1 MPNVLL
7 PGYVRFLRGTKAAFD
22 KIITKD
28 KDTLYFIYDSE
39 DQTKGSLY
47 LGNKLIGGGSGST
60 TTVTDINDLANVLI
74 SNVQDKQILVYDAS
88 AGKWVNK
95 TPEEIQVEVMTGAT
109 ADAAGTSG
117 LVPAPV
123 AGEQDKY
130 LRGDGV
136 WAAPLSDEQLTALGK
151 VDDLETRVGSIETNV
166 GGLSTKVGSLQTQY
180 DNLIKDAPAALD
192 TLKEIAD
199 WISKDETGT
208 QALIQRVTNI
218 ETKVTGLQDTVGDI
232 KEFTRYAEGD
242 TIVSIL
248 NDLDGRMKWSD
259 MDTVQE

>member
-1 MPNVLL
+1 MPNAL

-22 KIITKD
+22 KIEIKD
-28 KDTLYFIYDSE
+28 IDTLYFIYDSE
-39 DQTKGSLY
+39 DQAKGSLY
-47 LGNKLIGGGSGST
+47 LGNKLIGGGNGST
-60 TTVTDINDLANVLI
+60 ATVTDINDLANVLI
-74 SNVQDKQILVYDAS
+74 SNVQDKQILTYDAS
-88 AGKWVNK
+88 TKKWVNK
-95 TPEEIQVEVMTGAT
+95 TPEEIQIEVMTGAT
-109 ADAAGTSG
+109 ADTVGTSG
-117 LVPAPV
+117 LVPAPA

-130 LRGDGV
+130 LRGDGM
-136 WAAPLSDEQLTALGK
+136 WAAPLSDEQLTTLGK
-151 VDDLETRVGSIETNV
+151 VDGLETRVGSIET
-166 GGLSTKVGSLQTQY
+166 KY

-199 WISKDETGT
+199 WITKDETGT

-232 KEFTRYAEGD
+232 TKFTRYAEGD

>member
-1 MPNVLL
+1 MPNAL

-22 KIITKD
+22 KIEIKD
-28 KDTLYFIYDSE
+28 IDTLYFIYDSE

-47 LGNKLIGGGSGST
+47 LGNKLIGGGNGST
-60 TTVTDINDLANVLI
+60 ATVTDINDLANVLI
-74 SNVQDKQILVYDAS
+74 SNVQDKQILTYDAS
-88 AGKWVNK
+88 TKKWVNK
-95 TPEEIQVEVMTGAT
+95 TPEEIQIEVMTGAT
-109 ADAAGTSG
+109 ADTVGTSG
-117 LVPAPV
+117 LVPAPA

-130 LRGDGV
+130 LRGDGM
-136 WAAPLSDEQLTALGK
+136 WAAPLSDEQLTTLGK
-151 VDDLETRVGSIETNV
+151 VDGLETRVGSIET
-166 GGLSTKVGSLQTQY
+166 KY
-180 DNLIKDAPAALD
+180 DNLIKGAPAALD

-199 WISKDETGT
+199 WITKDETGT

-232 KEFTRYAEGD
+232 TKFTRYAEGD
-242 TIVSIL
+242 TVVSIL

>member
-1 MPNVLL
+1 MPNAL

-22 KIITKD
+22 KIEIKD
-28 KDTLYFIYDSE
+28 IDTLYFIYDSE

-47 LGNKLIGGGSGST
+47 LGNKLIGGGNGST
-60 TTVTDINDLANVLI
+60 ATVTDINDLANVLI
-74 SNVQDKQILVYDAS
+74 SNVQDKQILTYDAS
-88 AGKWVNK
+88 TKKWVNK
-95 TPEEIQVEVMTGAT
+95 TSEEIQIEVMTGAT
-109 ADAAGTSG
+109 ADTVGTSG
-117 LVPAPV
+117 LVPAPA

-130 LRGDGV
+130 LRGDGM
-136 WAAPLSDEQLTALGK
+136 WAAPLSDEQLTTLGK
-151 VDDLETRVGSIETNV
+151 VDGLETRVGSIET
-166 GGLSTKVGSLQTQY
+166 KY

-199 WISKDETGT
+199 WITKDETGT

-232 KEFTRYAEGD
+232 TKFTRYAEGD
-242 TIVSIL
+242 TVVSIL

>member
-1 MPNVLL
+1 MPNALS
-7 PGYVRFLRGTKAAFD
+7 GYVKFLRGTKTAFD
-22 KIITKD
+22 KIVTKD
-28 KDTLYFIYDSE
+28 KDTLYFIYDSD

-47 LGNKLIGGGSGST
+47 LGNKLIGGGNGST

-88 AGKWVNK
+88 AEKWVNK
-95 TPEEIQVEVMTGAT
+95 TPEEIEVMTRAT

-117 LVPAPV
+117 LVPAPA
-123 AGEQDKY
+123 AGEQNKY
-130 LRGDGV
+130 LRGDGT
-136 WAAPLSDEQLTALGK
+136 WAAPLSDEQLTTLGK
-151 VDDLETRVGSIETNV
+151 VDGLETQVGSIETNISELNTSV
-166 GGLSTKVGSLQTQY
+166 GNLQTQY
-180 DNLIKDAPAALD
+180 NNLIKDAPAALD

-199 WISKDETGT
+199 WITNDETGT

-218 ETKVTGLQDTVGDI
+218 ETNVTGLQDTVGNI
-232 KEFTRYAEGD
+232 TEFTRYAEGD

-259 MDTVQE
+259 MDTAQE

>member
-1 MPNVLL
+1 MPNVL

-28 KDTLYFIYDSE
+28 KDTLYFIYNSE

>member
-1 MPNVLL
+1 MPNALS
-7 PGYVRFLRGTKAAFD
+7 GYVRFLRGTKAAFD
-22 KIITKD
+22 KIEIKD
-28 KDTLYFIYDSE
+28 IDTLYFIYDSE

-47 LGNKLIGGGSGST
+47 LGNKLIGGGNGST
-60 TTVTDINDLANVLI
+60 ATVTDINDLANVLI
-74 SNVQDKQILVYDAS
+74 SNVQDKQILTYDAS
-88 AGKWVNK
+88 TKKWVNK
-95 TPEEIQVEVMTGAT
+95 TPEEIQIEVMTGAT
-109 ADAAGTSG
+109 ADTVGTSG
-117 LVPAPV
+117 LVPAPA

-130 LRGDGV
+130 LRGDGM
-136 WAAPLSDEQLTALGK
+136 WAAPLSDEQLTTLGK
-151 VDDLETRVGSIETNV
+151 VDGLETRVGSIET
-166 GGLSTKVGSLQTQY
+166 KY

-199 WISKDETGT
+199 WITKDETGT

-218 ETKVTGLQDTVGDI
+218 ETKVTGLQNTVGDI
-232 KEFTRYAEGD
+232 TKFTRYAEGD

>member
-1 MPNVLL
+1 MPNAL

-22 KIITKD
+22 KIEIKD
-28 KDTLYFIYDSE
+28 IDTLYFIYDSE

-47 LGNKLIGGGSGST
+47 LGNKLIGGGNGST
-60 TTVTDINDLANVLI
+60 ATVTDINDLANVLI
-74 SNVQDKQILVYDAS
+74 SNVQDKQILTYDAS
-88 AGKWVNK
+88 TKKWVNK
-95 TPEEIQVEVMTGAT
+95 TPEEIQIEVMTGAT
-109 ADAAGTSG
+109 ADTVGTSG
-117 LVPAPV
+117 LVPAPA

-130 LRGDGV
+130 LRGDGM
-136 WAAPLSDEQLTALGK
+136 WAAPLSDEQLTTLGK
-151 VDDLETRVGSIETNV
+151 VDGLETRVGSIET
-166 GGLSTKVGSLQTQY
+166 KY
-180 DNLIKDAPAALD
+180 DNLIEDAPAALN

-199 WISKDETGT
+199 WITKDETGT

-232 KEFTRYAEGD
+232 TKFTRYAEGD
-242 TIVSIL
+242 TVVSIL

>member
-1 MPNVLL
+1 MPNLL

>member
-1 MPNVLL
+1 MPNAL

-22 KIITKD
+22 KIEIKD
-28 KDTLYFIYDSE
+28 IDTLYFIYDSE

-47 LGNKLIGGGSGST
+47 LGNKLIGGGNGST
-60 TTVTDINDLANVLI
+60 ATVTDINDLANVLI
-74 SNVQDKQILVYDAS
+74 SNVQDKQILTYDAS
-88 AGKWVNK
+88 TKKWVNK
-95 TPEEIQVEVMTGAT
+95 TPEEIQIEVMTGAT
-109 ADAAGTSG
+109 ADTVGTSG
-117 LVPAPV
+117 LVPAPA

-130 LRGDGV
+130 LRGDGM
-136 WAAPLSDEQLTALGK
+136 WAAPLSDEQLITLGK
-151 VDDLETRVGSIETNV
+151 VDGLETRVGSIET
-166 GGLSTKVGSLQTQY
+166 KY

-199 WISKDETGT
+199 WITKDETGT

-232 KEFTRYAEGD
+232 TKFTRYAEGD
-242 TIVSIL
+242 TVVSIL

>member
-1 MPNVLL
+1 MPNAL

-22 KIITKD
+22 KIEIKD

-39 DQTKGSLY
+39 DQTKSSLY
-47 LGNKLIGGGSGST
+47 LGNKLIGGGNGST

-74 SNVQDKQILVYDAS
+74 SNIQDKQILVYDAS

-117 LVPAPV
+117 LVPAPA

-130 LRGDGV
+130 LRGDGM
-136 WAAPLSDEQLTALGK
+136 WAAPLSDEQLTTLGK
-151 VDDLETRVGSIETNV
+151 VDGLETRVGSIET
-166 GGLSTKVGSLQTQY
+166 KY

-199 WISKDETGT
+199 WITKDETGT

-232 KEFTRYAEGD
+232 TKFTRYAEGD

>member
-1 MPNVLL
+1 MPNAL

-22 KIITKD
+22 KIEIKD

-47 LGNKLIGGGSGST
+47 LGNKLIGGGNGST
-60 TTVTDINDLANVLI
+60 ATVTDINDLANVLI
-74 SNVQDKQILVYDAS
+74 SNVQDKQILTYDAS
-88 AGKWVNK
+88 TKKWVNK
-95 TPEEIQVEVMTGAT
+95 TPEEIQIEVMTGAT
-109 ADAAGTSG
+109 ADTVGTSG
-117 LVPAPV
+117 LVPAPA

-130 LRGDGV
+130 LRGDGM
-136 WAAPLSDEQLTALGK
+136 WAAPLSDEQLTTLGK
-151 VDDLETRVGSIETNV
+151 VDGLETRVGSIET
-166 GGLSTKVGSLQTQY
+166 KY

-199 WISKDETGT
+199 WITKDETGT

-232 KEFTRYAEGD
+232 TKFTRYAEGD
-242 TIVSIL
+242 TVVSIL

>member
-1 MPNVLL
+1 MPNVL

-22 KIITKD
+22 KIEIKD
-28 KDTLYFIYDSE
+28 NDTLYFIYDSE

-47 LGNKLIGGGSGST
+47 LGNKLIGGGNGST
-60 TTVTDINDLANVLI
+60 TAVTDINDLANVLI
-74 SNVQDKQILVYDAS
+74 NNVQDKQILAYDAS

-95 TPEEIQVEVMTGAT
+95 TPEEIQIEVMTGAT

-117 LVPAPV
+117 LVPAPA
-123 AGEQDKY
+123 AGAQDKF
-130 LRGDGV
+130 LRGDGM
-136 WAAPLSDEQLTALGK
+136 WAAPLSDEQLTTLGK
-151 VDDLETRVGSIETNV
+151 VDGLETRVGSIET
-166 GGLSTKVGSLQTQY
+166 KY

-199 WISKDETGT
+199 WITKDETGT

-232 KEFTRYAEGD
+232 TKFTRYAEGD

>member
-1 MPNVLL
+1 MPNVL

-47 LGNKLIGGGSGST
+47 LGNKLIGGGSGS

>member
-1 MPNVLL
+1 MPNAL

-22 KIITKD
+22 KIEIKD
-28 KDTLYFIYDSE
+28 IDTLYFIYDSE

-47 LGNKLIGGGSGST
+47 LGNKLIGGGNGST
-60 TTVTDINDLANVLI
+60 ATVTDINDLANVLI
-74 SNVQDKQILVYDAS
+74 SNVQDKQILTYDAS
-88 AGKWVNK
+88 TKKWVNK
-95 TPEEIQVEVMTGAT
+95 TPEEIQIEVMTGAT
-109 ADAAGTSG
+109 ADTVGTSG
-117 LVPAPV
+117 LVPAPA

-130 LRGDGV
+130 LRGDGM
-136 WAAPLSDEQLTALGK
+136 WAAPLSDEQLTTLGK
-151 VDDLETRVGSIETNV
+151 VDGLETRVGSIET
-166 GGLSTKVGSLQTQY
+166 KY

-199 WISKDETGT
+199 WITKDETGI

-232 KEFTRYAEGD
+232 TKFTRYAEGD
-242 TIVSIL
+242 TVVSIL

>member
-1 MPNVLL
+1 MPNAL

-22 KIITKD
+22 KIEIKD

-39 DQTKGSLY
+39 DQIKGSLY
-47 LGNKLIGGGSGST
+47 LGNKLIGGGNGST
-60 TTVTDINDLANVLI
+60 AAVTDINDLANVLI
-74 SNVQDKQILVYDAS
+74 NNVQDKQILAYDAS

-95 TPEEIQVEVMTGAT
+95 TPEEIQIEVMTGAT

-117 LVPAPV
+117 LVPAPA

-130 LRGDGV
+130 LRGDGM
-136 WAAPLSDEQLTALGK
+136 WAAPLSDEQLTTLGK
-151 VDDLETRVGSIETNV
+151 VDGLETRVGSIET
-166 GGLSTKVGSLQTQY
+166 KY

-199 WISKDETGT
+199 WITKDETGT

-232 KEFTRYAEGD
+232 TKFTRYAEGD
-242 TIVSIL
+242 TVVSIL

>member
-1 MPNVLL
+1 MPNTLA
-7 PGYVRFLRGTKAAFD
+7 GYVKFLRGTKTAFD

-28 KDTLYFIYDSE
+28 KDTLYFIYDSD

-47 LGNKLIGGGSGST
+47 LGNKLIGGGNGST

-74 SNVQDKQILVYDAS
+74 SNVQDKQILVYDTS

-95 TPEEIQVEVMTGAT
+95 TPEEIQIEVMTGAT

-117 LVPAPV
+117 LVPAPA
-123 AGEQDKY
+123 AGAQDKY

-136 WAAPLSDEQLTALGK
+136 WAAPLSDKQLTALGK
-151 VDDLETRVGSIETNV
+151 VDNLETRVGSIEINV

-248 NDLDGRMKWSD
+248 NDLDGRMQWSD
-259 MDTVQE
+259 MKE

>member
-1 MPNVLL
+1 MPNAL

-22 KIITKD
+22 KIEIKD
-28 KDTLYFIYDSE
+28 IDTLYFIYDSE

-47 LGNKLIGGGSGST
+47 LGNKLIGGGNDST
-60 TTVTDINDLANVLI
+60 ATVTDINDLANVLI
-74 SNVQDKQILVYDAS
+74 SNVQDKQILTYDAS
-88 AGKWVNK
+88 TKKWVNK
-95 TPEEIQVEVMTGAT
+95 TPEEIQIEVMTGAT
-109 ADAAGTSG
+109 ADTVGTSG
-117 LVPAPV
+117 LVPAPA

-130 LRGDGV
+130 LRGDGM
-136 WAAPLSDEQLTALGK
+136 WAAPLSDEQLTTLGK
-151 VDDLETRVGSIETNV
+151 VDGLETRVGSIET
-166 GGLSTKVGSLQTQY
+166 KY

-199 WISKDETGT
+199 WITKDETGT
-208 QALIQRVTNI
+208 QALIRRVTNI

-232 KEFTRYAEGD
+232 TKFTRYAEGD
-242 TIVSIL
+242 TVVSIL

>member
-1 MPNVLL
+1 MPNVL

-117 LVPAPV
+117 LVPTPV

>member
-1 MPNVLL
+1 MPNVL

-22 KIITKD
+22 KISQKD
-28 KDTLYFIYDSE
+28 NDTLYFIYDSE

-47 LGNKLIGGGSGST
+47 LGSKLIGGGNGST
-60 TTVTDINDLANVLI
+60 TAVMDINDLANVLI
-74 SNVQDKQILVYDAS
+74 NNVQDKQILAYDAS

-95 TPEEIQVEVMTGAT
+95 TPEEIQIEVMTGAT

-117 LVPAPV
+117 LVPAPA
-123 AGEQDKY
+123 AGAQDKF
-130 LRGDGV
+130 LRGDGM
-136 WAAPLSDEQLTALGK
+136 WAAPLSDEQLTTLGK
-151 VDDLETRVGSIETNV
+151 VDGLETRVGSIET
-166 GGLSTKVGSLQTQY
+166 KY

-199 WISKDETGT
+199 WITKDETGT

-232 KEFTRYAEGD
+232 TKFTRYAEGD

>member
-1 MPNVLL
+1 MPNAL

-22 KIITKD
+22 KIEIKD
-28 KDTLYFIYDSE
+28 IDTLYFIYDSE

-47 LGNKLIGGGSGST
+47 LGNKLIGGGNGST
-60 TTVTDINDLANVLI
+60 ATVTDINDLANVLI
-74 SNVQDKQILVYDAS
+74 SNVQDKQILTYDAS
-88 AGKWVNK
+88 TKKWVNK
-95 TPEEIQVEVMTGAT
+95 TPEEIQIEVMTGAT
-109 ADAAGTSG
+109 ADTVGTSG
-117 LVPAPV
+117 LVPAPA

-130 LRGDGV
+130 LRGDGM
-136 WAAPLSDEQLTALGK
+136 WAAPLSDEQLTTLGK
-151 VDDLETRVGSIETNV
+151 VDGLETRVGSIET
-166 GGLSTKVGSLQTQY
+166 KY

-199 WISKDETGT
+199 WITKDETGT

-232 KEFTRYAEGD
+232 TKFTRYVEGD
-242 TIVSIL
+242 TVVSIL

>member
-1 MPNVLL
+1 MPNVL

-218 ETKVTGLQDTVGDI
+218 KTKVTGLQDTVGDI

>member
-1 MPNVLL
+1 MPNIL

-109 ADAAGTSG
+109 ANAAGTSG

-232 KEFTRYAEGD
+232 KEFTRYAKGD

>member
-1 MPNVLL
+1 MPNAL

-22 KIITKD
+22 KIEIKD
-28 KDTLYFIYDSE
+28 IDTLYFIYDSE

-47 LGNKLIGGGSGST
+47 LGNKLIGGGNGST
-60 TTVTDINDLANVLI
+60 ATVTDINDLANVLI
-74 SNVQDKQILVYDAS
+74 SNVQDKQILIYDAS
-88 AGKWVNK
+88 TKKWVNK
-95 TPEEIQVEVMTGAT
+95 TPEEIQIEVMTGAT
-109 ADAAGTSG
+109 ADTVGTSG
-117 LVPAPV
+117 LVPAPA

-130 LRGDGV
+130 LRGDGM
-136 WAAPLSDEQLTALGK
+136 WAAPLSDEQLTTLGK
-151 VDDLETRVGSIETNV
+151 VDGLETRVGSIET
-166 GGLSTKVGSLQTQY
+166 KY

-199 WISKDETGT
+199 WITKDETGT

-232 KEFTRYAEGD
+232 TKFTRYAEGD
-242 TIVSIL
+242 TVVSIL

>member
-1 MPNVLL
+1 MPNAL
-7 PGYVRFLRGTKAAFD
+7 PGYVSFLRGTKAAFD
-22 KIITKD
+22 KIEIKD
-28 KDTLYFIYDSE
+28 IDTLYFIYDSE

-47 LGNKLIGGGSGST
+47 LGNKLIGGGNGST
-60 TTVTDINDLANVLI
+60 ATVTDINDLANVLI
-74 SNVQDKQILVYDAS
+74 SNVQDKQILTYDAS
-88 AGKWVNK
+88 TKKWVNK
-95 TPEEIQVEVMTGAT
+95 TPEEIQIEVMTGAT
-109 ADAAGTSG
+109 ADTVGTSG
-117 LVPAPV
+117 LVPAPA

-130 LRGDGV
+130 LRGDGM
-136 WAAPLSDEQLTALGK
+136 WAAPLSDEQLTTLGK
-151 VDDLETRVGSIETNV
+151 VDGLETRVGSIET
-166 GGLSTKVGSLQTQY
+166 KY

-199 WISKDETGT
+199 WITKDETGT

-232 KEFTRYAEGD
+232 TKFTRYAEGD

>member
-1 MPNVLL
+1 MPNVL
-7 PGYVRFLRGTKAAFD
+7 PGYVSFLRGTKAAFD

-47 LGNKLIGGGSGST
+47 LGNKLIGGGNGST

-117 LVPAPV
+117 LVPAP
-123 AGEQDKY
+123 AAREQDKY

-151 VDDLETRVGSIETNV
+151 VDNLETRVGNIET
-166 GGLSTKVGSLQTQY
+166 K
-180 DNLIKDAPAALD
+180 ARD
-192 TLKEIAD
+192 TLKGIAN

>member
-1 MPNVLL
+1 MPNVL

-22 KIITKD
+22 KIEIKD

-47 LGNKLIGGGSGST
+47 LGNKLIGGGNGST
-60 TTVTDINDLANVLI
+60 TTATDINDLANVLI
-74 SNVQDKQILVYDAS
+74 SNVQDKQILAYDAS
-88 AGKWVNK
+88 TKKWVNK

-109 ADAAGTSG
+109 ADVAGTSG
-117 LVPAPV
+117 LVPAPA
-123 AGEQDKY
+123 AGAQDKF
-130 LRGDGV
+130 LRGDGM
-136 WAAPLSDEQLTALGK
+136 WAAPLSDEQLTTLGK
-151 VDDLETRVGSIETNV
+151 VDGLETRVGSIET
-166 GGLSTKVGSLQTQY
+166 KY

-199 WISKDETGT
+199 WITKDETGT

-232 KEFTRYAEGD
+232 TKFTRYAEGD

-259 MDTVQE
+259 MDTAQE

>member
-1 MPNVLL
+1 MPNVL

-117 LVPAPV
+117 LVPAPA
-123 AGEQDKY
+123 AGAQDKF
-130 LRGDGV
+130 LRGDGM
-136 WAAPLSDEQLTALGK
+136 WAAPLSDEQLTTLGK
-151 VDDLETRVGSIETNV
+151 VDGLETRVGSIET
-166 GGLSTKVGSLQTQY
+166 KY

-199 WISKDETGT
+199 WITKDETGT
-208 QALIQRVTNI
+208 QALIQSVTNI

>member
-1 MPNVLL
+1 MPNVL

-39 DQTKGSLY
+39 DQAKGSLY

>member
-1 MPNVLL
+1 MPNIL

>member
-1 MPNVLL
+1 MPNAL

-22 KIITKD
+22 KIEIKD
-28 KDTLYFIYDSE
+28 IDTLYFIYDSE

-47 LGNKLIGGGSGST
+47 LGNKLIGGGNGST
-60 TTVTDINDLANVLI
+60 ATVTDINDLANVLI
-74 SNVQDKQILVYDAS
+74 SNVQDKQILTYDAS
-88 AGKWVNK
+88 TKKWVNK
-95 TPEEIQVEVMTGAT
+95 TPEEIQIEVMTGAT
-109 ADAAGTSG
+109 ADTVGTSG
-117 LVPAPV
+117 LVPAPA

-130 LRGDGV
+130 LRGDGM
-136 WAAPLSDEQLTALGK
+136 WAAPLSDEQLTTLGK
-151 VDDLETRVGSIETNV
+151 VDGLETRVGSIET
-166 GGLSTKVGSLQTQY
+166 KY

-199 WISKDETGT
+199 WITKDETGT
-208 QALIQRVTNI
+208 QAFIQRVTNI

-232 KEFTRYAEGD
+232 TKFTRYAEGD
-242 TIVSIL
+242 TVVSIL